1 MVKMILADA
10 HTHLEQ
16 FTPQEIPAILQR
28 AQQAGVACI
37 IVAGVTE
44 ESSQRAINLA
54 EEYEGVYAGVGI
66 QPSDVKGPLDAAAC
80 LRLKALARTSPR
92 VVCISEVG
100 MDFAPGMPSLEWQQQ
115 ALRQQVRLAR
125 ELGLPV
131 IFHSRERSGRLDDH
145 YQVLK
150 VLAEEKV
157 EEVGGAFHYFQWSQE
172 IAQTCFDL
180 GLYVSIAKPL
190 LHLPPLQ
197 AVVKN
202 LPLERLVLETDS
214 YPQPF
219 KRNRPRWTE
228 PKDVRAVAEKIAEL
242 KGVPLETVAVAT
254 TGNLLHLLRGK
265 ATTPATAG

>member
-1 MVKMILADA
+1 MALADA

-16 FTPQEIPAILQR
+16 FAAQEIPGILQR
-28 AQQAGVACI
+28 AQQVGVACI

-44 ESSQRAINLA
+44 ESSQRVIALA
-54 EEYEGVYAGVGI
+54 EEHQGVYAGVGI
-66 QPSDVKGPLDAAAC
+66 QPSDVKGPLDARAC
-80 LRLKALARTSPR
+80 QRLKALAHSNPK

-100 MDFAPGMPSLEWQQQ
+100 LDFAPGMPSLEWQRQ

-131 IFHSRERSGRLDDH
+131 IFHSRERPGHIADH
-145 YQVLK
+145 YETLK

-172 IAQTCFDL
+172 IAQACFDL

-190 LHLPPLQ
+190 LRLPALQ
-197 AVVKN
+197 AVVKD

-219 KRNRPRWTE
+219 KRNRLRWTE
-228 PKDVRAVAEKIAEL
+228 PKDVLAVAEKIAEL
-242 KGVPLETVAVAT
+242 KGILLEAVARAT
-254 TGNLLHLLRGK
+254 TGNLLRLLKGK
-265 ATTPATAG
+265 VAIPTEAP